1 MTEKLERILPTVQK
15 PARYVGGEYGQT
27 MKDKRSV
34 ELRVAFCFPDTYEIG
49 MSNLGMRI
57 LYAVMN
63 RMESVWCERVFAPWG
78 DMEDAM
84 RANGLPLY
92 ALESGDPVS
101 EFDLIAFTIGYEMS
115 YTNVL
120 NMLRLSGVPLHAADR
135 TGLEHMVFAGGA
147 CVYNPE
153 PLADFIDFFSV
164 GEGEGSTPE
173 ILELYRCAK
182 REGWSRS
189 EFLRAVAQIE
199 GVYVPS
205 LYRHEWNADG
215 TLASVTPLDGAPARV
230 TKRIV
235 QDLDTALY
243 PTDGIVPN
251 TEIVHDRSNLEVM
264 RGCIR
269 GCRFCQAGYTYRPV
283 RPRSPETLRRQ
294 AIESLENSGC
304 HEITLSSL
312 STSDYRGL
320 PELADAMLDYCA
332 PRKIN
337 LSLPSLRADNFSRD
351 LMLRLQQVRKSGLT
365 FAPEAGTQRLRDAI
379 NKNVTEQE
387 ILDTCAIAFEGGCNN
402 VKLYFMLG
410 LPTETDED
418 VLGIAE
424 LANQV
429 LHTWR
434 MYATNKARGVR
445 ITVSTSCFV
454 PKPHSPF
461 QWEAQVTMDEYKRK
475 VNLLR
480 ENIRAKNVT
489 YNWHDPDTSFV
500 EAVLSRGDRRI
511 ADVIEEVWRRG
522 GKLEAWGDYFSFDR
536 WMAAMD
542 ACGVD
547 PMFYACRERGKD
559 EFLPWDIVDM
569 GVRRAHL
576 WHEREQAYKAE
587 LSPDCRKQCTGCGA
601 LALMTEGGKCDA

>member
-1 MTEKLERILPTVQK
+1 MTDQFHRLLMRVQK
-15 PARYVGGEYGQT
+15 PARYVGGEYNQII
-27 MKDKRSV
+27 KDKKDV
-34 ELRVAFCFPDTYEIG
+34 DVRVAFCFPDTYEIG
-49 MSNLGMRI
+49 MSNIGMRI
-57 LYAVMN
+57 LYGVMN
-63 RMESVWCERVFAPWG
+63 EMSGVWCERVFAPWG
-78 DMEDAM
+78 DMEDKM
-84 RANGLPLY
+84 RAHGLPLW
-92 ALESGDPVS
+92 ALESHDAVRD
-101 EFDLIAFTIGYEMS
+101 FDLVAFTLGYEMCYS
-115 YTNVL
+115 NVL
-120 NMLRLSGVPLHAADR
+120 NMLELAQIPLLSKDR
-135 TGLEHMVFAGGA
+135 GGLENIVFAGGVCA
-147 CVYNPE
+147 VNPE

-164 GEGEGSTPE
+164 GEGEESTPE
-173 ILELYRCAK
+173 IIECYRAAKKQGLTK
-182 REGWSRS
+182 RE
-189 EFLRAVAQIE
+189 FLHEVAKIE

-205 LYRHEWNADG
+205 FYTHTYHEDG
-215 TLASVTPLDGAPARV
+215 TLAAITPEPGAPERV
-230 TKRIV
+230 KKRIV
-235 QDLDTALY
+235 QDMNTAY
-243 PTDGIVPN
+243 FPTKTIVPS
-251 TEIVHDRSNLEVM
+251 TQIVHDRSNLEVM

-269 GCRFCQAGYTYRPV
+269 GCRFCQAGYVYRPV
-283 RPRSPETLRRQ
+283 RPRKPETIVRLG
-294 AIESLENSGC
+294 IESFQNTGYQEATLLS
-304 HEITLSSL
+304 LSS
-312 STSDYRGL
+312 SDYRPLDEVCDGL
-320 PELADAMLDYCA
+320 LEYCEPRSMSLA
-332 PRKIN
+332 
-337 LSLPSLRADNFSRD
+337 LPSLRADNFSMD
-351 LMLRLQQVRKSGLT
+351 IMSRLQKVRKGGLT

-379 NKNVTEQE
+379 NKNVREE
-387 ILDTCAIAFEGGCNN
+387 DLLHSCRVAFEGGWNGI
-402 VKLYFMLG
+402 KLYFMLG

-434 MYATNKARGVR
+434 MYATNKVRGVR

-461 QWEAQVTMDEYKRK
+461 QWEQQVTMDEYKRK

-480 ENIRAKNVT
+480 ENIKAKNVT

-522 GKLEAWGDYFSFDR
+522 GKLEAWGDYFSFER
-536 WMAAMD
+536 WMSAMD

-547 PMFYACRERGKD
+547 PMRYACRERGKD

-601 LALMTEGGKCDA
+601 LSLMTEGGKCDA